1 MFLRFRQF
9 DAYAKTLDDFRVK
22 TTSGAF
28 VTVISALIILYL
40 VLSELI
46 AYRTPLWQPELVVD
60 KGRKE
65 KMNIQFNVTFPK
77 MPCHMLSIDIMD
89 DSGEHTTG
97 YTHDVYKVRL
107 DPMGIKI
114 ESEKAKKLGDDTKGA
129 ELALKKQD
137 ENECGSCYGAKPI
150 TENKCCNTCDELRQA
165 YAGMGWGMGDLDNFE
180 QCVRENWREKIDTQ
194 SNEGCNVH
202 GQLQVN
208 KVRGNFHFAPGQSFQ
223 NANMHLHNLQS
234 YLRGSDDGHRYDMS
248 HEIHYLKFG
257 PDPSTPG
264 AKVTNPAATAA
275 VTNALAG
282 TRKMTDKSSTIYQY
296 FLKIVSTELLPLS
309 GNPIYTNQYS
319 VTQNER
325 TLVEHAGGLP
335 GKLKHLGWHEREGRK
350 RKGEEKMKI
359 NLFCLYIGVFFMM
372 DISPMLIIYREERR
386 SFTSFLTGVCAIVG
400 GIFTVAGL
408 FDRVVYRAERA
419 LKKKRDLGKTL

>member
-1 MFLRFRQF
+1 MARQGSMFLRFRQF
-9 DAYAKTLDDFRVK
+9 DAYAKTLDDFRIK
-22 TTSGAF
+22 TTTGAA

-129 ELALKKQD
+129 ELALKKTD
-137 ENECGSCYGAKPI
+137 ENECGSCYGAKSLS
-150 TENKCCNTCDELRQA
+150 ENGCCNTCDELRQA
-165 YAGMGWGMGDLDNFE
+165 YAGMGWGMGDLDKFD

-194 SNEGCNVH
+194 SNEGCNIH

-257 PDPSTPG
+257 PDPSSSSAVGNT
-264 AKVTNPAATAA
+264 KMINPAASAA
-275 VTNALAG
+275 VTNPLAG
-282 TRKMTDKSSTIYQY
+282 TRKMTEKSSTVFQY

-309 GNPIYTNQYS
+309 GSPIYTNQYS

-325 TLVEHAGGLP
+325 QLVEHAGGLP
-335 GKLKHLGWHEREGRK
+335 G
-350 RKGEEKMKI
+350 
-359 NLFCLYIGVFFMM
+359 VFFVM
-372 DISPMLIIYREERR
+372 DISPMLIIYREKRR
-386 SFTSFLTGVCAIVG
+386 SFASFLTGVCAIIG

>member
-1 MFLRFRQF
+1 MAKQGSLFLRFRQF

-22 TTSGAF
+22 TTSGAA

-40 VLSELI
+40 VLSELV
-46 AYRTPLWQPELVVD
+46 AYRTPQWQPELIVD

-65 KMNIQFNVTFPK
+65 KMNIQFNITFPK

-107 DPMGIKI
+107 DPMGVKI
-114 ESEKAKKLGDDTKGA
+114 DTEKAKKLGDDTKGA

-137 ENECGSCYGAKPI
+137 ENECGSCFGARSLRPDG
-150 TENKCCNTCDELRQA
+150 CCNTCDDIRQA
-165 YAGMGWGMGDLDNFE
+165 YGAMGWGMGDKDKFE
-180 QCVRENWREKIDTQ
+180 QCVRENWRDKIDNQ
-194 SNEGCNVH
+194 ANEGCNVH
-202 GQLQVN
+202 GQLSVN
-208 KVRGNFHFAPGQSFQ
+208 KVRGNFHIAPGQSFQ
-223 NANMHLHNLQS
+223 QSNMHLHNLQS
-234 YLRGSDDGHRYDMS
+234 YFKGAEDGSRYDLS
-248 HEIHYLKFG
+248 HEIHHLKFG
-257 PDPSTPG
+257 PDPNSATH
-264 AKVTNPAATAA
+264 VTNPPSTSA
-275 VTNALAG
+275 VTNPLAG
-282 TRKMTDKSSTIYQY
+282 TQKKTSNANTVYHY

-325 TLVEHAGGLP
+325 TLAEGTNGLP
-335 GKLKHLGWHEREGRK
+335 G
-350 RKGEEKMKI
+350 
-359 NLFCLYIGVFFMM
+359 VFFVM
-372 DISPMLIIYREERR
+372 DISPMLIIYREERS
-386 SFTSFLTGVCAIVG
+386 SFASFLTGVCAIVG